1 MGEEKPAAGEE
12 EMEEEED
19 GGENDDEEEDDDD
32 ESTMHRLCP
41 TYAQDINSPLRHVR
55 TRIYFTSESHVHS
68 LVNVL
73 RFAHLKY
80 GFEQEEKE
88 RKLHEAEERA
98 LAAAEGGAEEQTAAA
113 TDEHLS
119 SSAPPPPSPTPPPQ
133 MPFSSH
139 PPLLSPEAIGES
151 ICFLFGGKDE
161 REEKEKVKN
170 QRRRKGGKLTL
181 FCFRLSTFPQN
192 HHQNK
197 QTNKKQPACGK
208 TPRSSTT

>member
-1 MGEEKPAAGEE
+1 M
-12 EMEEEED
+12 MEEAPPAEEPEED
-19 GGENDDEEEDDDD
+19 EDD

-88 RKLHEAEERA
+88 RKKMREAEERA
-98 LAAAEGGAEEQTAAA
+98 LAGEERAATDTAAA
-113 TDEHLS
+113 ALASEHPS
-119 SSAPPPPSPTPPPQ
+119 PSAPPPPSPTPPPH

-139 PPLLSPEAIGES
+139 PPLLSPEAIGK
-151 ICFLFGGKDE
+151 FLSF
-161 REEKEKVKN
+161 
-170 QRRRKGGKLTL
+170 LL
-181 FCFRLSTFPQN
+181 
-192 HHQNK
+192 
-197 QTNKKQPACGK
+197 
-208 TPRSSTT
+208 